1 MRIATL
7 PCWLL
12 LAGGLLYVPASA
24 IQALPTSTARKTV
37 AVLSFDNNSGDAQY
51 DPLGK
56 GLAAMMISDLSIV
69 EGVQLVER
77 ERLQDLINEQNLQHS
92 RYFDSATA
100 VEVGRFA
107 GAEYVVTGAV
117 MALQPRVRI
126 DTRVIRVETAA
137 IVKTAQV
144 TGREDR
150 LFELQEQLAR
160 ELIDGLE
167 IALSPEDYERLR
179 QQQEANRVEDLRITL
194 TYSQALDHFD
204 RGDYVEAVEKMYVVV
219 RAAPNSALMRLTYE
233 QMRDQAARG
242 AQRRLRDR
250 LGEAIRRR
258 IP

>member
-1 MRIATL
+1 MRTATP

-12 LAGGLLYVPASA
+12 LAGALQLVPTTA
-24 IQALPTSTARKTV
+24 IEALPAETTRKTV

-56 GLAAMMISDLSIV
+56 GLAAMMISDLSNV
-69 EGVQLVER
+69 ESIQLVER
-77 ERLQDLINEQNLQHS
+77 DRLQDLIDEQDLQHS
-92 RYFDSATA
+92 RYFDSSTA

-126 DTRVIRVETAA
+126 DTRVIRVETAE
-137 IVKTAQV
+137 IVKTAEV
-144 TGREDR
+144 TGQENR
-150 LFELQEQLAR
+150 LFELQGRLAR

-167 IALSPEDYERLR
+167 IALSPEAYERLR
-179 QQQEANRVEDLRITL
+179 LHQEANRVENLRVAL
-194 TYSQALDHFD
+194 AYSQALDNFD
-204 RGDYVEAVEKMYVVV
+204 RGDYVEAVEKMYGVV
-219 RAAPNSALMRLTYE
+219 RAAPNSALMQLTYE
-233 QMRDQAARG
+233 QMRDRAARG

-250 LGEAIRRR
+250 VGDAIRRR

>member
-1 MRIATL
+1 MRTATL

-12 LAGGLLYVPASA
+12 LAGGLQLVPTTA
-24 IQALPTSTARKTV
+24 IQALPTPVARKTV

-56 GLAAMMISDLSIV
+56 GLAAMMISDLSSV
-69 EGVQLVER
+69 ESIQLVER
-77 ERLQDLINEQNLQHS
+77 ERLQELIEEQNLQHS
-92 RYFDSATA
+92 RRFDSATA

-126 DTRVIRVETAA
+126 DTRVIRVETAE

-150 LFELQEQLAR
+150 LFELQERLAR

-167 IALSPEDYERLR
+167 IALSPEEYERLR
-179 QQQEANRVEDLRITL
+179 QQQEANRVEDLRIAL

-204 RGDYVEAVEKMYVVV
+204 RGAYVDAAEKMYIVV

-233 QMRDQAARG
+233 QMRDRAARG
-242 AQRRLRDR
+242 ARRRFQDR
-250 LGEAIRRR
+250 VGDAIRRR